1 MSTYLVEDCH
11 QLSSLHRQVILVL
24 AVIAVQNYELPVRV
38 FEERMD
44 LRLGGGL
51 REEGA
56 APRLSGANI
65 ELETGVL
72 ETVSVTR
79 LKALVH

>member
-11 QLSSLHRQVILVL
+11 QLASLHRQVILVL

-44 LRLGGGL
+44 LRL
-51 REEGA
+51 R
-56 APRLSGANI
+56 
-65 ELETGVL
+65 
-72 ETVSVTR
+72 
-79 LKALVH
+79 